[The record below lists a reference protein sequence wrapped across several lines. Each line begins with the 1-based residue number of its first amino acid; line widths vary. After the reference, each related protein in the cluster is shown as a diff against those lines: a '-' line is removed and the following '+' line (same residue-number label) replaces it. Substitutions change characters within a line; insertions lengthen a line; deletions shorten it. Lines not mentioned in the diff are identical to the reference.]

1 LDDPSKRRLYS
12 TVLGFVSKPPA
23 VAIFF
28 DPKADWV
35 MEDLHQADYLL
46 HFQDFT
52 AEDVLNVFDRMKVC
66 RDTVVEQIASCR
78 QGVFPASASARQ
90 YNFLAGFALRH
101 HHSHN

>member
-1 LDDPSKRRLYS
+1 
-12 TVLGFVSKPPA
+12 
-23 VAIFF
+23 
-28 DPKADWV
+28 

-66 RDTVVEQIASCR
+66 RDPVVEQIASYR
-78 QGVFPASASARQ
+78 QGVFSTSASAGQ
-90 YNFLAGFALRH
+90 YDFLAGLALSH